1 MGKQEQ
7 KMNLTNQNTQKT
19 LIPNPNSTQQQQPC
33 SSSSNCSVPPLSDV
47 DSITKQLKGHGF
59 SDKEIGIILNLS
71 PSSSSSNVPFS
82 LDSPIHEPFLKR
94 GIEDDDDTDSFYM
107 DPLPHE
113 SYTSS
118 KRLKLYNF
126 LDPKGKK
133 PLIDDDD
140 NNSNTIVIS
149 DSDDEDD
156 QRKELTENQISLD
169 LDINETETNDSDG
182 ADDEIQTNVSIRRNR
197 YRKYN
202 KDAAKR
208 YASQIHTVSENE
220 DDHHAAAHEI
230 DDNLEHE
237 VDADDG
243 SPTPFS
249 EAIKAIQE
257 RIAKSKKKGVVKE
270 SFIWVP
276 KRNGEDLVKGRFRVP
291 SLQEMSLKILANHA
305 DGMVSLDGV
314 SDELKQRLSALVCDS
329 RKMNCRFLE
338 LLLSGFPTHIRL
350 KDCSWLTEEEFTKCF
365 GMLDTSILEVLQ
377 LDQCGRVITE
387 YTLLSTLAKSPSC
400 LSRLI
405 SLSLTGA
412 CRLTDKGLQLLVSS
426 ATALRSINLSQCSL
440 LTYASLNILA
450 DSFGSILKE
459 LYLDDCILI
468 DAALILSAL
477 KQLKQLEVLSL
488 AGVPTVCD
496 KFIKSYIIACGQNIK
511 ELVLKDCINL
521 TDASMKVI
529 ATHCP
534 GLQALDLMNLWKLTD
549 LTIGYLTNSCQA
561 LRILNLCRNP
571 FSDEAIAA
579 FLEMTGKSLEELS
592 LNNIKKVGQQ
602 TTLSLAN
609 NAKNLHTLDLSW
621 CRNLTDNEF
630 GLIVDSCL
638 SLRSLK
644 LFGCSQVTN
653 VFLNG
658 HSNLE
663 IQIIGLKL
671 CPLLQHIKEPNPNQ
685 GALRYS

>member
-59 SDKEIGIILNLS
+59 SDKEIGIILNLT
-71 PSSSSSNVPFS
+71 PSSSSNVPFS

-365 GMLDTSILEVLQ
+365 GMLDTSILEV
-377 LDQCGRVITE
+377 C
-387 YTLLSTLAKSPSC
+387 TLN
-400 LSRLI
+400 
-405 SLSLTGA
+405 
-412 CRLTDKGLQLLVSS
+412 LLVSY
-426 ATALRSINLSQCSL
+426 SIWC
-440 LTYASLNILA
+440 
-450 DSFGSILKE
+450 F
-459 LYLDDCILI
+459 LY
-468 DAALILSAL
+468 
-477 KQLKQLEVLSL
+477 V
-488 AGVPTVCD
+488 
-496 KFIKSYIIACGQNIK
+496 KF
-511 ELVLKDCINL
+511 
-521 TDASMKVI
+521 
-529 ATHCP
+529 
-534 GLQALDLMNLWKLTD
+534 
-549 LTIGYLTNSCQA
+549 
-561 LRILNLCRNP
+561 
-571 FSDEAIAA
+571 
-579 FLEMTGKSLEELS
+579 
-592 LNNIKKVGQQ
+592 
-602 TTLSLAN
+602 
-609 NAKNLHTLDLSW
+609 
-621 CRNLTDNEF
+621 
-630 GLIVDSCL
+630 
-638 SLRSLK
+638 
-644 LFGCSQVTN
+644 
-653 VFLNG
+653 
-658 HSNLE
+658 
-663 IQIIGLKL
+663 
-671 CPLLQHIKEPNPNQ
+671 
-685 GALRYS
+685 